1 MSLDQLELLNSTAQV
16 MFLPA
21 GIQAGDRE
29 GGARGRNQQTSH
41 GAGNPDVP
49 RNKVAPLVGIE
60 PIKDMERRAELA
72 VLPLL
77 RLVPLRG
84 SPVGFT
90 SEGWFLYCGLVTR
103 RPFIP
108 PCPLL
113 VSRGSALQCMS
124 PVLSIA
130 SHTKGFIS
138 PVHVLPTPLSRSQR
152 SRVGRVLIRVTGRL
166 AIHGDRMQTR
176 VPRQAFVDGRATA

>member
-1 MSLDQLELLNSTAQV
+1 MQRMSLDQLVRLLNMSAQV

-21 GIQAGDRE
+21 GIQADGRE

-84 SPVGFT
+84 TPVGFT
-90 SEGWFLYCGLVTR
+90 SEGWFLSCGLVTR

-108 PCPLL
+108 SCPLL
-113 VSRGSALQCMS
+113 ASRGSALQCVS
-124 PVLSIA
+124 PVLSIG

-138 PVHVLPTPLSRSQR
+138 PVHVYPHYRVRSDR
-152 SRVGRVLIRVTGRL
+152 ESVGY
-166 AIHGDRMQTR
+166 
-176 VPRQAFVDGRATA
+176 